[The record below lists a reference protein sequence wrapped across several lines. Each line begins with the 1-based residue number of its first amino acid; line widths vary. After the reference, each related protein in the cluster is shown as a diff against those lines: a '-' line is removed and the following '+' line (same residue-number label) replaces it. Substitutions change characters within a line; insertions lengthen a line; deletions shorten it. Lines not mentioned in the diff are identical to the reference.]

1 MTKEQFLEKSKQLAV
16 DFWTTNLHDGTYESH
31 FRKLLDE
38 YEETKQCNI
47 ANVSGSL
54 RCENSVLL
62 NALYDIMKWNDDLED
77 EWGDT
82 GMRAISAINDYK
94 AGRSNDH

>member
-16 DFWTTNLHDGTYESH
+16 DFWTINLHDGTYESH

-47 ANVSGSL
+47 VNVSSSSGVIRQERGWAGL
-54 RCENSVLL
+54 RKKRL
-62 NALYDIMKWNDDLED
+62 
-77 EWGDT
+77 
-82 GMRAISAINDYK
+82 IN
-94 AGRSNDH
+94 N